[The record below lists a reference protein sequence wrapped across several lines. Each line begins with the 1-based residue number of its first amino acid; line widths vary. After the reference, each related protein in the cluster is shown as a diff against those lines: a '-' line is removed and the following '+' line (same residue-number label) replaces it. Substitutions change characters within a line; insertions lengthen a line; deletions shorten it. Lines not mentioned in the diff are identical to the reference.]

1 LSILCTFIFLIILSH
16 EVVIA
21 QDKASGLKFSD
32 ELSILMGVANV
43 SFTENKSTLT
53 GPNISEAASGS
64 ISSLN
69 ALLHYR
75 FKNDTPRSW
84 FAQTN
89 IPIMSGTTG
98 NYLSAGGGIE
108 FTWGEASAK
117 SILKDSTTSLV
128 VYPIT
133 RYFLGLETNIAY
145 IAYLTETAKKSDTLL
160 EIGGYGGLSRR
171 LGKFCLR
178 IQAGIDRG
186 VGVNTST
193 MSMKALF
200 GGTIFLD

>member
-1 LSILCTFIFLIILSH
+1 
-16 EVVIA
+16 
-21 QDKASGLKFSD
+21 
-32 ELSILMGVANV
+32 V
-43 SFTENKSTLT
+43 SFTENQSTLT

-89 IPIMSGTTG
+89 IPIMSGSTG

-108 FTWGEASAK
+108 FTWGETSAK

-128 VYPIT
+128 VLPIA
-133 RYFLGLETNIAY
+133 RYFLGIETNIAY

-160 EIGGYGGLSRR
+160 EIGGYGGLSRK
-171 LGKFCLR
+171 LGKFYLR
-178 IQAGIDRG
+178 AQAGIDRG

-193 MSMKALF
+193 MGIKALF